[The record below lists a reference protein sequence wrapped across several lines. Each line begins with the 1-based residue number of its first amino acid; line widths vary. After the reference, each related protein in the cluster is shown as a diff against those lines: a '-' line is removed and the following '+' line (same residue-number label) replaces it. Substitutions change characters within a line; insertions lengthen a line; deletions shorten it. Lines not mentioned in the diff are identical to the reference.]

1 VQDRSEFLL
10 GYISLSQLIVVNEE
24 FSESKSVLLNHL
36 LDFLHEGFNLLS
48 TSEVEVGLNVGGF
61 GTRGWS
67 IDCVYKALGI
77 VDEVEILNVILFVT
91 INQNDSLELSVTKVE
106 SEASQNL
113 LELLWGDLE
122 VLMFVEVLE
131 EGFGVKSLSLDQ
143 KLELLDDTLDEVVVF
158 A

>member
-1 VQDRSEFLL
+1 M
-10 GYISLSQLIVVNEE
+10 
-24 FSESKSVLLNHL
+24 
-36 LDFLHEGFNLLS
+36 
-48 TSEVEVGLNVGGF
+48 
-61 GTRGWS
+61 
-67 IDCVYKALGI
+67 GI

-91 INQNDSLELSVTKVE
+91 INQNNSLELSVTKVE

>member
-1 VQDRSEFLL
+1 LR
-10 GYISLSQLIVVNEE
+10 
-24 FSESKSVLLNHL
+24 
-36 LDFLHEGFNLLS
+36 
-48 TSEVEVGLNVGGF
+48 
-61 GTRGWS
+61 
-67 IDCVYKALGI
+67 I

-91 INQNDSLELSVTKVE
+91 INQNNSLELSVTKVE

-143 KLELLDDTLDEVVVF
+143 KLELFDDTLYEVVVF

>member
-1 VQDRSEFLL
+1 MQDRSEFLL

-48 TSEVEVGLNVGGF
+48 TSEVEIGLNVGGF

-91 INQNDSLELSVTKVE
+91 INQNNSLELSVTKVE

-143 KLELLDDTLDEVVVF
+143 KLELFDDTLYEVVVF

>member
-36 LDFLHEGFNLLS
+36 LDFLHEGFSLLS

-91 INQNDSLELSVTKVE
+91 INQNNSLELSVTKVE

>member
-48 TSEVEVGLNVGGF
+48 TSEVEIGLNVGGF

-91 INQNDSLELSVTKVE
+91 INQNNSLELSVTKVE

>member
-48 TSEVEVGLNVGGF
+48 TSEVEIGLNVGGF

>member
-1 VQDRSEFLL
+1 MQDRSEFLL

-36 LDFLHEGFNLLS
+36 LDFLHEGFSLLS

-91 INQNDSLELSVTKVE
+91 INQNNSLELSVTKVE

>member
-1 VQDRSEFLL
+1 MQDRSEFLL

-48 TSEVEVGLNVGGF
+48 TSEVEIGLNVGGF

-91 INQNDSLELSVTKVE
+91 INQNNSLELSVTKVE